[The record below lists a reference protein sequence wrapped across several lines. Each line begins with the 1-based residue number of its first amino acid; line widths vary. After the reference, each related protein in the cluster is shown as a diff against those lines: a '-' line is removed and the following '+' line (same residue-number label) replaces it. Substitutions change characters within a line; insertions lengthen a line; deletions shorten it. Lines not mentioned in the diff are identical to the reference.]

1 MALDISTPCYFVTLE
16 IEEIYGRLKLASS
29 HYLYLALNERFDF
42 SAVLI
47 LMEKC
52 LTLKGCSDQP
62 FHLPH
67 SDLSLVPK

>member
-42 SAVLI
+42 SAVLNI
-47 LMEKC
+47 LKWPLMS
-52 LTLKGCSDQP
+52 TLEMNCQGYLK
-62 FHLPH
+62 LNEE
-67 SDLSLVPK
+67 SLEMH